1 MLGNL
6 FGGQPM
12 EERNLSYQQVWGSG
26 IDVSGFA
33 TWAGTVVNQK
43 NALEI
48 GAAYACVRLLSD
60 TISTLP
66 LDTFIRRDGNRLPY
80 TPRPDWVYE
89 PEGPGTSRIEYYK
102 QIVVSMLLSHGAV
115 VQILRNGAG
124 AIVALQPLDP
134 TRVDIRRNK
143 ETRLREFVI
152 DGGQAVLSSE
162 DVLYI
167 PEMRRPGS
175 LKGVSR
181 VDELKQTLGLA
192 KALDEFASRYFSN
205 GANTSGIIEFP
216 GNLTQEQAK
225 DLVDSFEAGHKGLKK
240 AHRPGVLSGGA
251 KFTKTGSDGE
261 QAQMLES
268 RQFSVEEVARVFRV
282 PPSMIGLNTPG
293 AMSYASV
300 EHNAMSFVRFSLTP
314 LISAIEEAHNRLLPG
329 DVFLRFN
336 MDGLLRGDSATQAQV
351 FSTGLQAG
359 YLSVNDV
366 RGLMDLRP
374 VDNGDTPRVPLANI
388 DIQDAGVV
396 AEDRKVLMA
405 QRLITAGFDP
415 AETMQAMG
423 LPTITHT
430 GLPSVMLQ
438 GISQIAPDD
447 PQSAYPASED

>member
-66 LDTFIRRDGNRLPY
+66 VDTFIRRDGNRLPY
-80 TPRPDWVYE
+80 RPRPAWVYE
-89 PEGPGTSRIEYYK
+89 PEGPGSSRIEYYK

-115 VQILRNGAG
+115 VQILRNGNG
-124 AIVALQPLDP
+124 EIVALQPLDP
-134 TRVDIRRNK
+134 TRVDIRRNPA
-143 ETRLREFVI
+143 TRLREFVI
-152 DGGQAVLSSE
+152 DGGQAVLPGE

-205 GANTSGIIEFP
+205 GANTSGMIEFP

-225 DLVDSFEAGHKGLKK
+225 DLVDAFEAGHKGLKK

-251 KFTKTGSDGE
+251 KFVKTGSDGE
-261 QAQMLES
+261 QAQMLQS
-268 RQFSVEEVARVFRV
+268 RQFAVEEVARVFRV

-300 EHNAMSFVRFSLTP
+300 EHNAIQFTRYSLTP
-314 LISAIEEAHNRLLPG
+314 LIAAIEEAHNRLLPG
-329 DVFLRFN
+329 DVFLRVN
-336 MDGLLRGDSATQAQV
+336 MDGLLRGDSATQASV
-351 FSTGLQAG
+351 FSTALQAG
-359 YLSVNDV
+359 YMSVNEA
-366 RGLMDLRP
+366 RSLMDLRP
-374 VDNGDTPRVPLANI
+374 VDGGENPRVPLANI
-388 DIQDAGVV
+388 AVASAGIVEERERV
-396 AEDRKVLMA
+396 EMAAKLVQSGYEPAAVLSA
-405 QRLITAGFDP
+405 L
-415 AETMQAMG
+415 G
-423 LPTITHT
+423 LPAMPHT
-430 GLPSVMLQ
+430 GLASNQLQ
-438 GISQIAPDD
+438 
-447 PQSAYPASED
+447 PAENAQV

>member
-66 LDTFIRRDGNRLPY
+66 VDTFIRRDGNRLPY
-80 TPRPDWVYE
+80 RPRPAWVYE

-115 VQILRNGAG
+115 VQILRNGSG
-124 AIVALQPLDP
+124 EIVALQPLDP
-134 TRVDIRRNK
+134 TRVDIRRNPA
-143 ETRLREFVI
+143 TRLREFVI
-152 DGGQAVLSSE
+152 DGGQAILPGE

-205 GANTSGIIEFP
+205 GANTSGMIEFP

-225 DLVDSFEAGHKGLKK
+225 DLVDAFEAGHKGLKK

-251 KFTKTGSDGE
+251 KFVKTGSDGE
-261 QAQMLES
+261 QAQMLQS
-268 RQFSVEEVARVFRV
+268 RQFAVEEVARVFRV

-300 EHNAMSFVRFSLTP
+300 EHNAIQFTRYSLTP
-314 LISAIEEAHNRLLPG
+314 LIAAIEEAHNRLLPG
-329 DVFLRFN
+329 DVFLRVN

-351 FSTGLQAG
+351 FSTALQAG
-359 YLSVNDV
+359 YMSVNEA
-366 RGLMDLRP
+366 RGLMDMRP
-374 VDNGDTPRVPLANI
+374 VDGGDTPRVPLANI
-388 DIQDAGVV
+388 AVNSAGIVEERERV
-396 AEDRKVLMA
+396 EMAAKLVQSGYEPAAVLSA
-405 QRLITAGFDP
+405 L
-415 AETMQAMG
+415 G
-423 LPTITHT
+423 LPAMPHT
-430 GLPSVMLQ
+430 GLASNQLQ
-438 GISQIAPDD
+438 
-447 PQSAYPASED
+447 PAENAQV

>member
-66 LDTFIRRDGNRLPY
+66 VDTFIRRDGNRLPY
-80 TPRPDWVYE
+80 RPRPAWVYE
-89 PEGPGTSRIEYYK
+89 PEGPGSSRIEYYK

-124 AIVALQPLDP
+124 EIVALQPLDP
-134 TRVDIRRNK
+134 TRVDIRRNPA
-143 ETRLREFVI
+143 TRLREFVI
-152 DGGQAVLSSE
+152 DGGQAVLPGE

-205 GANTSGIIEFP
+205 GANTSGMIEFP

-225 DLVDSFEAGHKGLKK
+225 DLVDAFEAGHKGLKK

-251 KFTKTGSDGE
+251 KFVKTGSDGE
-261 QAQMLES
+261 QAQMLQS
-268 RQFSVEEVARVFRV
+268 RMFAVEEVARVFRV
-282 PPSMIGLNTPG
+282 PPHMIGLTAPG
-293 AMSYASV
+293 TQSYASV
-300 EHNAMSFVRFSLTP
+300 EANAIQFTRYSLTP
-314 LISAIEEAHNRLLPG
+314 LIAAIEEAHNRLLPG
-329 DVFLRFN
+329 DVFLRVN

-351 FSTGLQAG
+351 FSTALQAG
-359 YLSVNDV
+359 YMSVNEA

-374 VDNGDTPRVPLANI
+374 VDGGDNPRVPLANI
-388 DIQDAGVV
+388 AVASAGIVEERERV
-396 AEDRKVLMA
+396 EMAAKLVQSGYEPAAVLSA
-405 QRLITAGFDP
+405 L
-415 AETMQAMG
+415 G
-423 LPTITHT
+423 LPAMPHT
-430 GLPSVMLQ
+430 GLASNQLQ
-438 GISQIAPDD
+438 
-447 PQSAYPASED
+447 PAENAQV

>member
-66 LDTFIRRDGNRLPY
+66 VDTFIRRDGNRLPY
-80 TPRPDWVYE
+80 RPRPAWVYE
-89 PEGPGTSRIEYYK
+89 PEGPGSSRIEYYK

-115 VQILRNGAG
+115 VQILRNGNG
-124 AIVALQPLDP
+124 DIVALQPLDP
-134 TRVDIRRNK
+134 TRVDIRRNPA
-143 ETRLREFVI
+143 TRLREFVI
-152 DGGQAVLSSE
+152 DGGQAVLPGE

-205 GANTSGIIEFP
+205 GANTSGMIEFP

-225 DLVDSFEAGHKGLKK
+225 DLVDAFEAGHKGLKK

-251 KFTKTGSDGE
+251 KFVKTGSDGE
-261 QAQMLES
+261 QAQMLQS
-268 RQFSVEEVARVFRV
+268 RQFAVEEVARVFRV

-300 EHNAMSFVRFSLTP
+300 EHNAIQFTRYSLTP
-314 LISAIEEAHNRLLPG
+314 LIAAIEEAHNRLLPG
-329 DVFLRFN
+329 DVFLRVN

-351 FSTGLQAG
+351 FSTALQAG
-359 YLSVNDV
+359 YMSVNEA

-374 VDNGDTPRVPLANI
+374 VDGGDNPRVPLANI
-388 DIQDAGVV
+388 AVASAGIVEERERV
-396 AEDRKVLMA
+396 EMA
-405 QRLITAGFDP
+405 SKLVQSGYDP
-415 AETMQAMG
+415 ADVLSALG
-423 LPTITHT
+423 LPAMAHT
-430 GLPSVMLQ
+430 GLASNQLQ
-438 GISQIAPDD
+438 
-447 PQSAYPASED
+447 PAENAQV

>member
-66 LDTFIRRDGNRLPY
+66 VDTFIRRDGNRLPY
-80 TPRPDWVYE
+80 RPRPAWVYE
-89 PEGPGTSRIEYYK
+89 PEGPGSSRIEYYK

-115 VQILRNGAG
+115 VQILRNGNG
-124 AIVALQPLDP
+124 EIVALQPLDP
-134 TRVDIRRNK
+134 TRVDIRRNR

-152 DGGQAVLSSE
+152 DGGQAILPGE

-205 GANTSGIIEFP
+205 GANTSGMIEFP

-225 DLVDSFEAGHKGLKK
+225 DLVDAFEAGHKGLKK

-251 KFTKTGSDGE
+251 KFVKTGSDGE

-268 RQFSVEEVARVFRV
+268 RQFAVEEVARVFRV

-300 EHNAMSFVRFSLTP
+300 ESNIISYARFSLAP
-314 LISAIEEAHNRLLPG
+314 LVACIEEAHNRLLPG
-329 DVFLRFN
+329 DVFLRVN

-351 FSTGLQAG
+351 FSTALQAG
-359 YLSVNDV
+359 YMSVNEA

-374 VDNGDTPRVPLANI
+374 VDGGDAPRVPLANI
-388 DIQDAGVV
+388 AVNSASIVEERERV
-396 AEDRKVLMA
+396 EMA
-405 QRLITAGFDP
+405 SKLVQSGYDP
-415 AETMQAMG
+415 ADVLSALG
-423 LPTITHT
+423 LPAMAHT
-430 GLPSVMLQ
+430 GLASNQLQ
-438 GISQIAPDD
+438 
-447 PQSAYPASED
+447 PAENAQV

>member
-66 LDTFIRRDGNRLPY
+66 VDTFIRRDGNRLPY
-80 TPRPDWVYE
+80 RPRPAWVYE
-89 PEGPGTSRIEYYK
+89 PEGPGSSRIEYYK

-115 VQILRNGAG
+115 VQILRNGNG
-124 AIVALQPLDP
+124 EIVALQPLDP
-134 TRVDIRRNK
+134 TRVDIRRNPA
-143 ETRLREFVI
+143 TRLREFVI
-152 DGGQAVLSSE
+152 DGGQAVLPGE

-205 GANTSGIIEFP
+205 GANTSGMIEFP

-225 DLVDSFEAGHKGLKK
+225 DLVDAFEAGHKGLKK

-251 KFTKTGSDGE
+251 KFVKTGSDGE
-261 QAQMLES
+261 QAQMLQS
-268 RQFSVEEVARVFRV
+268 RQFAVEEVARVFRV

-300 EHNAMSFVRFSLTP
+300 ESNIISYARFSLAP
-314 LISAIEEAHNRLLPG
+314 LVACIEEAHNRLLPG
-329 DVFLRFN
+329 DVFLRVN

-351 FSTGLQAG
+351 FSTALQAG
-359 YLSVNDV
+359 YMSVNEA

-374 VDNGDTPRVPLANI
+374 VDGGDAPRVPLANI
-388 DIQDAGVV
+388 AVNSASIVEERERV
-396 AEDRKVLMA
+396 EMA
-405 QRLITAGFDP
+405 SKLVQSGYDP
-415 AETMQAMG
+415 ADVLSALG
-423 LPTITHT
+423 LPAMAHT
-430 GLPSVMLQ
+430 GLASNQLQ
-438 GISQIAPDD
+438 
-447 PQSAYPASED
+447 PAENAQV

>member
-12 EERNLSYQQVWGSG
+12 EERSISYQQIWGSG
-26 IDVSGFA
+26 IDVTGFT

-66 LDTFIRRDGNRLPY
+66 VDTFIRRDGNRLPY
-80 TPRPDWVYE
+80 RPRPAWVYE
-89 PEGPGTSRIEYYK
+89 PEGPGSSRIEYYK

-115 VQILRNGAG
+115 VQILRNGNG
-124 AIVALQPLDP
+124 EIVALQPLDP
-134 TRVDIRRNK
+134 TRVDIRRNPA
-143 ETRLREFVI
+143 TRLREFVI
-152 DGGQAVLSSE
+152 DGGEAVLSGE

-205 GANTSGIIEFP
+205 GANTSGMIEFP

-225 DLVDSFEAGHKGLKK
+225 DLVDAFEAGHKGLKK

-251 KFTKTGSDGE
+251 KFVKTGSDGE

-268 RQFSVEEVARVFRV
+268 RQFAVEEVARVFRC

-300 EHNAMSFVRFSLTP
+300 EHNAIQFTRYSLTP
-314 LISAIEEAHNRLLPG
+314 LIAAIEEAHNRLLPG
-329 DVFLRFN
+329 DVFLRVN

-351 FSTGLQAG
+351 FSTALQAG
-359 YLSVNDV
+359 YMSVNEA

-374 VDNGDTPRVPLANI
+374 VDGGDNPRVPLANI
-388 DIQDAGVV
+388 AVSSAGIVEERERV
-396 AEDRKVLMA
+396 EMAAKLVQSGYEPAAVLSA
-405 QRLITAGFDP
+405 L
-415 AETMQAMG
+415 G
-423 LPTITHT
+423 LPAMPHT
-430 GLPSVMLQ
+430 GLASNQLQ
-438 GISQIAPDD
+438 
-447 PQSAYPASED
+447 PAENAQV

>member
-66 LDTFIRRDGNRLPY
+66 VDTFIRRDGNRLPY
-80 TPRPDWVYE
+80 RPRPAWVYE
-89 PEGPGTSRIEYYK
+89 PEGPGSSRIEYYK

-115 VQILRNGAG
+115 VQILRNGNG
-124 AIVALQPLDP
+124 EIVALQPLDP
-134 TRVDIRRNK
+134 TRVDIRRNR

-152 DGGQAVLSSE
+152 DGGQAVLPGE

-205 GANTSGIIEFP
+205 GANTSGMIEFP

-225 DLVDSFEAGHKGLKK
+225 DLVDAFEAGHKGLKK

-251 KFTKTGSDGE
+251 KFVKTGSDGE

-268 RQFSVEEVARVFRV
+268 RQFAVEEVARVFRV

-300 EHNAMSFVRFSLTP
+300 EHNAIQFTRYSLTP
-314 LISAIEEAHNRLLPG
+314 LIAAIEEAHNRLLPG
-329 DVFLRFN
+329 DVFLRVN
-336 MDGLLRGDSATQAQV
+336 MDGLLRGDSATQASV
-351 FSTGLQAG
+351 FSTALQAG
-359 YLSVNDV
+359 YMSVNEA

-374 VDNGDTPRVPLANI
+374 VDGGDSPRVPLANI
-388 DIQDAGVV
+388 AVASAGIVEERERVEMAAKLVQSGYEPV
-396 AEDRKVLMA
+396 AVLSA
-405 QRLITAGFDP
+405 L
-415 AETMQAMG
+415 G
-423 LPTITHT
+423 LPAMPHT
-430 GLPSVMLQ
+430 GLASNQLQ
-438 GISQIAPDD
+438 
-447 PQSAYPASED
+447 PAENAQV

>member
-66 LDTFIRRDGNRLPY
+66 VDTFIRRDGNRLPY
-80 TPRPDWVYE
+80 RPRPAWVYE
-89 PEGPGTSRIEYYK
+89 PEGPGSSRIEYYK

-115 VQILRNGAG
+115 VQILRNGNG
-124 AIVALQPLDP
+124 EIVALQPLDP
-134 TRVDIRRNK
+134 TRVDIRRNR

-152 DGGQAVLSSE
+152 DGGQAILPGE

-205 GANTSGIIEFP
+205 GANTSGMIEFP

-225 DLVDSFEAGHKGLKK
+225 DLVDAFEAGHKGLKK

-251 KFTKTGSDGE
+251 KFVKTGSDGE

-268 RQFSVEEVARVFRV
+268 RQFAVEEVARVFRV

-300 EHNAMSFVRFSLTP
+300 EHNAIQFTRYSLTP
-314 LISAIEEAHNRLLPG
+314 LIAAIEEAHNRLLPG
-329 DVFLRFN
+329 DVFLRVN
-336 MDGLLRGDSATQAQV
+336 IDGLLRGDSATQAQV
-351 FSTGLQAG
+351 FSTALQAG
-359 YLSVNDV
+359 YMSVNEA

-374 VDNGDTPRVPLANI
+374 VDGGDAPRVPLANI
-388 DIQDAGVV
+388 AVASAGIVEERERV
-396 AEDRKVLMA
+396 EMAAKLVQSGYEPAAVLSA
-405 QRLITAGFDP
+405 L
-415 AETMQAMG
+415 G
-423 LPTITHT
+423 LPAMPHT
-430 GLPSVMLQ
+430 GLASNQLQ
-438 GISQIAPDD
+438 
-447 PQSAYPASED
+447 PAENAQV

>member
-66 LDTFIRRDGNRLPY
+66 VDTFIRRDGNRLPY
-80 TPRPDWVYE
+80 RPRPAWVYE
-89 PEGPGTSRIEYYK
+89 PEGPGSSRIEYYK

-115 VQILRNGAG
+115 VQILRNGNG
-124 AIVALQPLDP
+124 DIVALQPLDP
-134 TRVDIRRNK
+134 TRVDIRRNR

-152 DGGQAVLSSE
+152 DGGQAILPGE

-205 GANTSGIIEFP
+205 GANTSGMIEFP

-225 DLVDSFEAGHKGLKK
+225 DLVDAFEAGHKGLKK

-251 KFTKTGSDGE
+251 KFVKTGSDGE

-268 RQFSVEEVARVFRV
+268 RQFAVEEVARVFRV

-300 EHNAMSFVRFSLTP
+300 EHNAIQFTRYSLTP
-314 LISAIEEAHNRLLPG
+314 LIAAIEEAHNRLLPG
-329 DVFLRFN
+329 DVFLRVN
-336 MDGLLRGDSATQAQV
+336 MDGLLRGDSATQASV
-351 FSTGLQAG
+351 FSTALQAG
-359 YLSVNDV
+359 YMSVNEA

-374 VDNGDTPRVPLANI
+374 VDGGENPRVPLANI
-388 DIQDAGVV
+388 AVASAGIVEERERV
-396 AEDRKVLMA
+396 EMAAKLVQSGYEPAAVLSA
-405 QRLITAGFDP
+405 L
-415 AETMQAMG
+415 G
-423 LPTITHT
+423 LPAMPHT
-430 GLPSVMLQ
+430 GLASNQLQ
-438 GISQIAPDD
+438 
-447 PQSAYPASED
+447 PAENAQV